1 MAHLEDEMR
10 STEMATRNTAANKVT
25 AWMREEAQWYADH
38 SAWPVSDMAEEAN
51 RIFDYGDGQR
61 HFSDDWALFM
71 EEKRWKQAERVFKSL
86 KLPMRK
92 DAEE

>member
-1 MAHLEDEMR
+1 
-10 STEMATRNTAANKVT
+10 MATQRTASKVI
-25 AWMREEAQWYADH
+25 AWMQKEAQWYADH

-51 RIFDYGDGQR
+51 QLFDTGGGR
-61 HFSDDWALFM
+61 ASDDWCLFM

>member
-1 MAHLEDEMR
+1 
-10 STEMATRNTAANKVT
+10 MATRNTAANKVT

>member
-1 MAHLEDEMR
+1 MAQD
-10 STEMATRNTAANKVT
+10 KVLV
-25 AWMREEAQWYADH
+25 WMREEAQWYADH

-51 RIFDYGDGQR
+51 RVFDYGDGR
-61 HFSDDWALFM
+61 RFSDDWALFM
-71 EEKRWKQAERVFKSL
+71 EEKRWKQAEKVFKSL